1 MKKRLIAMIMFCIV
15 VLAGCST
22 STDKDADN
30 VSQKVYQD
38 NSLEQPLQETL
49 EATVAMKEDSPADTN
64 EETSI
69 SELNAGQV
77 LQDVQRD
84 EGNVMQELEKLMATF
99 GQAYF
104 NGDIDTIEALLIN
117 GYEWDIE
124 VYESP
129 DQVDEI
135 EIIQTKGLQQIDE
148 QQLLDK
154 YELSIEFRIPNED
167 SLTYLS
173 VIWKNVEGI
182 WKISGYGLEK

>member
-1 MKKRLIAMIMFCIV
+1 MKKRLIAMLMFCIV
-15 VLAGCST
+15 VLVGCST
-22 STDKDADN
+22 STDKDADD

-49 EATVAMKEDSPADTN
+49 EATVAMKEDSLADTN

-104 NGDIDTIEALLIN
+104 NGDIDTIETLLIN